1 MVQTSWVEHI
11 RRSKPTEMV
20 HTSWVEH
27 IPMRQT
33 YTNGTNIMGRAHTY
47 ESNVHKWYIHHG

>member
-11 RRSKPTEMV
+11 RRSKRTEMV

-27 IPMRQT
+27 IPMSQT
-33 YTNGTNIMGRAHTY
+33 YTNGTYIMGRAHT
-47 ESNVHKWYIHHG
+47 

>member
-33 YTNGTNIMGRAHTY
+33 YTNGTNIMGRAHT
-47 ESNVHKWYIHHG
+47 